1 MPTEARCLP
10 WKSAVADVSCDG
22 EGGGCATT
30 MFPPVPAGIDMDI
43 VDPRVK
49 RLFTL
54 PSPAQRSEEW
64 LAMRRGLLTASDAA
78 AALDIKPYPSFAG
91 SPRADL
97 LKKKAQQSIG
107 IQTFHGNSHTQ
118 HGEFTRT
125 SKRIRLHA

>member
-1 MPTEARCLP
+1 MGML
-10 WKSAVADVSCDG
+10 
-22 EGGGCATT
+22 
-30 MFPPVPAGIDMDI
+30 PPVPAGIDIDTL
-43 VDPRVK
+43 DPRVK

-97 LKKKAQQSIG
+97 LKKKAQQNIG
-107 IQTFHGNSHTQ
+107 IQTFQGNAATNHGS
-118 HGEFTRT
+118 FTRT
-125 SKRIRLHA
+125 STQSRLHA